1 MNKSPLAAKKS
12 SMRRRNLMKTPNQNY
27 IKFQNRGTPL
37 ARQISDEDFK
47 SKFNIGQDFEQS
59 AENFFTDKK
68 PKKVDTDS
76 FYNKKTYA
84 STDMDATKY
93 DFIETKRQ
101 DPVPNYVNIVIEN
114 PVLNNV
120 YFQMT
125 IFYNFFYAFLHFFL
139 LFIILF
145 YKLWILKTREYR
157 EYIST
162 ALVMLYLPLE
172 ITSLYFGY
180 KGNINETVGDFVGGG
195 FWIFDF

>member
-1 MNKSPLAAKKS
+1 MKKSPFKNPKS
-12 SMRRRNLMKTPNQNY
+12 SLKKRNILSATNQGY

-37 ARQISDEDFK
+37 ARQISDEKFK
-47 SKFNIGQDFEQS
+47 QKFNIGQDFEQS

-68 PKKVDTDS
+68 PKQDTDS
-76 FYNKKTYA
+76 LYNKKTYT

-101 DPVPNYVNIVIEN
+101 EPVPNYVNIVIEN

-120 YFQMT
+120 YFQMA

-139 LFIILF
+139 IFTILM
-145 YKLWILKTREYR
+145 YKLWILKTREYK

-162 ALVMLYLPLE
+162 ALVIFYLPLE
-172 ITSLYFGY
+172 LTSLYFGY
-180 KGNINETVGDFVGGG
+180 KGNINETVSF
-195 FWIFDF
+195 